1 MINRRISRKLGW
13 ARRRSY
19 RVGAILSKTLEPLLY
34 HRELF
39 SKKEFDIIVAVLLLA
54 GRDRLYD
61 NPFTKEYW
69 NRLRREVYN
78 LNHDKKLP
86 IERDNTNIVV
96 SGVRS
101 GYLIDDDDIIIFTSK
116 ELLPL
121 VEDSSEYSIKRN
133 SRGISDPISVEYLT
147 RQFYNVFYTII
158 DYST

>member
-1 MINRRISRKLGW
+1 MINRCISRKLVR

-19 RVGAILSKTLEPLLY
+19 RVGAILSKTLIPLLY

-39 SKKEFDIIVAVLLLA
+39 SKKEFDIIVSVLLLA
-54 GRDRLYD
+54 GKDMLYD
-61 NPFTKEYW
+61 NPFTEEYW

-101 GYLIDDDDIIIFTSK
+101 GYLIDNHDIIIFTSK

-121 VEDSSEYSIKRN
+121 VEDSSEYSIKCN
-133 SRGISDPISVEYLT
+133 SRGVSDTISMGYLT
-147 RQFYNVFYTII
+147 RQFYNGFYTII